1 MRKKSFWLCSNP
13 RDPPPRR
20 GKRRPPLRP
29 CTRRPV
35 SSEAPGLR
43 VQRGHGARVRD
54 RRAGHPPR
62 RRSPSSSVSSSSSSF
77 LPSCGFPRSFS
88 GRFSGPGF
96 GSRTVFSGQPSR
108 PPFERVQVSENRVQ
122 PEVRSGAVSRADRP
136 VPSRPSRPLRFRR
149 VQGQFVRQV
158 PPPSVVPVYH
168 PVPASCSARLPFVS
182 FMVRISVRF
191 VFVSVRSPVLFSA
204 CLCLVLFRSFLLVSV
219 HSSVLFVPVR
229 LFCSFELAPLCLR
242 PLTGD
247 LFIYFSRILYT

>member
-1 MRKKSFWLCSNP
+1 MRKKSFWLCLNP

-43 VQRGHGARVRD
+43 VQRGHGARVRN

-96 GSRTVFSGQPSR
+96 GARTVFSGPPSGR
-108 PPFERVQVSENRVQ
+108 PSSEFKSVKNRVR
-122 PEVRSGAVSRADRP
+122 PEVRSGAVSYGPPGPRLRP
-136 VPSRPSRPLRFRR
+136 PRPLRFRR

-191 VFVSVRSPVLFSA
+191 VFVSVRSPVLLSA
-204 CLCLVLFRSFLLVSV
+204 CLCLILSCLFLLVSV
-219 HSSVLFVPVR
+219 RSSVPFVPACSVR
-229 LFCSFELAPLCLR
+229 LSCSF
-242 PLTGD
+242 
-247 LFIYFSRILYT
+247 

>member
-1 MRKKSFWLCSNP
+1 MRKKSFWLCLNP

-20 GKRRPPLRP
+20 GKRRPPLRL

-43 VQRGHGARVRD
+43 VRRGHGARVRN

-62 RRSPSSSVSSSSSSF
+62 RRPPSSSVSSSSSSL

-96 GSRTVFSGQPSR
+96 GSRTVFSGPPGGNPS
-108 PPFERVQVSENRVQ
+108 SEFKSVKNRVR
-122 PEVRSGAVSRADRP
+122 PEFGSGAVCRADRP
-136 VPSRPSRPLRFRR
+136 VPVSARPAPLRSRR

-191 VFVSVRSPVLFSA
+191 VFVSVRSPVLLSA

-219 HSSVLFVPVR
+219 RSSVPFVPACSVR
-229 LFCSFELAPLCLR
+229 LSCSF
-242 PLTGD
+242 
-247 LFIYFSRILYT
+247 

>member
-1 MRKKSFWLCSNP
+1 MRKKSFWLCLNP

-20 GKRRPPLRP
+20 EGRRPPLRL

-96 GSRTVFSGQPSR
+96 GSRTVFSGPPGGNPS
-108 PPFERVQVSENRVQ
+108 SEFKSVKNRVR
-122 PEVRSGAVSRADRP
+122 PEFGSGAVSY
-136 VPSRPSRPLRFRR
+136 
-149 VQGQFVRQV
+149 G
-158 PPPSVVPVYH
+158 PPGP
-168 PVPASCSARLPFVS
+168 
-182 FMVRISVRF
+182 
-191 VFVSVRSPVLFSA
+191 VSVRPPAPLPQSSRSVRPAGPAAVRGSGLPPGSG
-204 CLCLVLFRSFLLVSV
+204 LLFRSFAVHFVHGSYLSSFCVRFSSFACLAFSLSLLGPVPFVPACFRSFFRSV
-219 HSSVLFVPVR
+219 RSCSAFLFV
-229 LFCSFELAPLCLR
+229 
-242 PLTGD
+242 
-247 LFIYFSRILYT
+247 